1 MSNTYQKNRRRAEA
15 DPLPGEIIVPER
27 VVVSM
32 TEIAEAAKVVDLAY
46 ERWIRAIDKVLDP

>member
-15 DPLPGEIIVPER
+15 DPLPGEVIVPER

-32 TEIAEAAKVVDLAY
+32 TEIAEAAKEGLLALAVGTAC
-46 ERWIRAIDKVLDP
+46 R